1 MRQALIFSPSLDGHR
16 QVYCR
21 VWTGMLLEMG
31 LKVRIAGR
39 LTHDGRGLPIPYL
52 ESFRNHP
59 EVVLMDTGHMEG
71 GGKEMTNEAF
81 LDLQRRSAADVT
93 IIAEADDHL
102 GLIAGQVGRRE
113 RKFRGRTI
121 GVFLR
126 SMNYI
131 YESPSLRERW
141 RRWKHF
147 PARWRVD
154 PKLMHEVLIPRAH
167 VLDAVLTLDE
177 NFVARHRGS
186 HGWLPDIY
194 KPLDDPF
201 QEKGRLECALWTE
214 RLERFRGENRG
225 RFMFLYFGTAY
236 RRRGYDTLLRLALDE
251 DGSFVHCGLNN
262 GDLAGDPNVETMRAT
277 LRSRGSY
284 LETGAYIEDQ
294 STVELFFREADKV
307 ILPYDNFLGSSG
319 VMLQALD
326 CGRPV
331 LVARQGLMSFR
342 VGKHGLGATS
352 VAGDYRALRETFR
365 GLRAIPASQFQDD
378 ISRFMRSYRKD
389 RVRAALEYAVAGKGI
404 PPPLPGEG
412 VETGQRDD
420 RENR

>member
-1 MRQALIFSPSLDGHR
+1 MHQALIFSPDLDGHR

-21 VWTGMLLEMG
+21 VWTRMLLDMG

-39 LTHDGRGLPIPYL
+39 LTVDGRSVPIPYL
-52 ESFRNHP
+52 ESFRNTP
-59 EVVLMDTGHMEG
+59 EVALMDTGHLEG
-71 GGKEMTNEAF
+71 GGKEVTNELF

-93 IIAEADDHL
+93 ILAEADDHL
-102 GLIAGQVGRRE
+102 GLIAGQVGRRQW
-113 RKFRGRTI
+113 KFRGRTI

-147 PARWRVD
+147 PKHWRVD
-154 PKLMHEVLIPRAH
+154 PKLMHEVLIPRGN
-167 VLDAVLTLDE
+167 VLDAALTLDE
-177 NFVARHRGS
+177 NFVARHRRS

-201 QEKGRLECALWTE
+201 QEKGRSEFALWGE
-214 RLERFRGENRG
+214 RLERFRAENRG

-251 DGSFVHCGLNN
+251 DGCFVHCGLNN
-262 GDLAGDPNVETMRAT
+262 ADLAGDPNVETMRST

-284 LETGAYIEDQ
+284 LGTEAYIEDQ
-294 STVELFFREADKV
+294 STVELFFTGMDKV

-331 LVARQGLMSFR
+331 LVARQGLMSIR
-342 VGKHGLGATS
+342 VRRHGLGETF
-352 VAGDYRALRETFR
+352 VAGDYRALRDQFR
-365 GLRAIPASQFQDD
+365 TLQATPASKFQND
-378 ISRFMRSYRKD
+378 ISRYMRSYTED
-389 RVRAALEYAVAGKGI
+389 RVRAALEYAVAGKGV
-404 PPPLPGEG
+404 PPPLPGEA
-412 VETGQRDD
+412 VEPGRTDD
-420 RENR
+420 RGNP